1 MPFHLCSHKPTIS
14 PQCLHLANWGKYCWF
29 AYGPV
34 VEGHHQTVSASP
46 EEVGVGEWSAWGW
59 GEGVFIHPELF
70 LTLSQF
76 PDYFIPL
83 FLHL

>member
-1 MPFHLCSHKPTIS
+1 MVQWWRDTTKLSLLL
-14 PQCLHLANWGKYCWF
+14 QREWVWGN
-29 AYGPV
+29 
-34 VEGHHQTVSASP
+34 
-46 EEVGVGEWSAWGW
+46 GVGWGW